1 MKPTV
6 IQMLKNA
13 AKKFNDL
20 PYTLDKT
27 DKGYTGKSFAE
38 VDKQSDFIAV
48 ELIKQGIRKNDKI
61 AILSEGR
68 SNWIVGEF
76 GVLKAGGIS
85 VPLSIKL
92 LPEEILFRLN
102 HSDAKAIM
110 LSHNTFDKLAAIWEK
125 IEDPEFKI
133 IYLDIEDERL
143 KKQCEKV
150 KEAIS
155 NRITGF
161 DEMLKT
167 GEESYATY
175 SEELESR
182 TEQADMHDVVSIS
195 YTSGT
200 TGNPKGI
207 MLTHQNYYTNT
218 GDADRM
224 FTINPGDR
232 MLVILPIDHSFAH
245 TVCIFY
251 SLLSGMCIYFVDSR
265 GGGMAT
271 LKNIPINL
279 KEVNPHL
286 ILTVPA
292 LSGNFMTKI
301 CDGVQSKG
309 KFINRLFQAG
319 IQAGIRI
326 NQLGYQK
333 ASLGVQLLNFI
344 PYKIADALVF
354 KKVRQIF
361 GNNLRY
367 CVGGGALLD
376 IKQQHFFY
384 SLGVPIYQG
393 YGLTEAAPI
402 ISANTPEKHKL
413 GTSGMV
419 FPSIECKI
427 MLSDGSEA
435 PQGTKGEIV
444 IRGKNTMKGYYK
456 NQEATKEAL
465 KDDWLYTGD
474 LGYFDTDG
482 FLVVCGREKALLIS
496 ADGEKYSP
504 EEIEQAIM
512 NTSELVAQVM
522 VYNDHKKFTSA
533 LITLDIPKIQKYIK
547 NHKITDA
554 EELLHAIKKSFY
566 SFNHDNE
573 YVGKFPTK
581 WVPSAFRIVEE
592 QFSER
597 NKMIN
602 STMKMVR
609 YKIVET
615 YSDLIA
621 EIYDTDNNKIINTHN
636 LGVVRKILAENN

>member
-13 AKKFNDL
+13 AKKYKDL
-20 PYTLDKT
+20 PYTFDKT
-27 DKGYTGKSFAE
+27 DEGYTAKSFAE
-38 VDKQSDFIAV
+38 VEKQSDFIGV
-48 ELIKQGIRKNDKI
+48 ELIKLGIRKNDKI

-102 HSDAKAIM
+102 HSNAKAIL
-110 LSHNTFDKLAAIWEK
+110 LSYNTFDKLAAIWGK

-133 IYLDIEDERL
+133 IYLDADDDHL

-150 KEAIS
+150 KETIG
-155 NRITGF
+155 NRITIF
-161 DEMLKT
+161 DDMIQS
-167 GEESYATY
+167 GEQNHETY
-175 SEELESR
+175 REELEHR
-182 TEQADMHDVVSIS
+182 INQTDMHDVVSIS

-309 KFINRLFQAG
+309 KFINWLFHAG
-319 IQAGIRI
+319 IHAGIRI
-326 NQLGYQK
+326 NQLGYRK
-333 ASLGVQLLNFI
+333 APFGVQMLFAI
-344 PYKIADALVF
+344 PHKIADALVF

-361 GNNLRY
+361 GHSLRY

-384 SLGVPIYQG
+384 ALGVPIYQG

-444 IRGKNTMKGYYK
+444 IKGKNTMKGYYK
-456 NQEATKEAL
+456 NQEATEKAL
-465 KDDWLYTGD
+465 QDDWLYTGD

-504 EEIEQAIM
+504 EEIEQAII
-512 NTSELVAQVM
+512 NTSDLVAQVM
-522 VYNDHKKFTSA
+522 VYNDHEKFTSA
-533 LITLDIPKIQKYIK
+533 LITLDIPKVQKYIK
-547 NHKITDA
+547 NHRINNAD
-554 EELLHAIKKSFY
+554 ELLHAVKKSFY
-566 SFNHDNE
+566 RFKDDNE
-573 YVGKFPTK
+573 YAGKFPTK
-581 WVPSAFRIVEE
+581 WIPSAFRIVEE
-592 QFSER
+592 QFSEK

-609 YKIVET
+609 YKIVEA

-621 EIYDTDNNKIINTHN
+621 EIYSTEGNKILNTHN
-636 LGVVRKILAENN
+636 GNVAKRILAENN